1 MSAHTDSGNLA
12 FKFCLLWRNFF
23 GGDLFQVCAGTQCEL
38 EEVCM
43 EEQRKVA
50 RKVNISTCFQV
61 CKTEEKKLTHQM
73 LLQVPKEVCRL
84 SEEPTC
90 HIIHKLLPQ
99 LKEHKTCNKV
109 KI

>member
-1 MSAHTDSGNLA
+1 M
-12 FKFCLLWRNFF
+12 
-23 GGDLFQVCAGTQCEL
+23 FQVCAGTQCEL
-38 EEVCM
+38 EEVCR

-61 CKTEEKKLTHQM
+61 CKTDRREEIMRILLTHQM
-73 LLQVPKEVCRL
+73 LLQVPKEDCRL